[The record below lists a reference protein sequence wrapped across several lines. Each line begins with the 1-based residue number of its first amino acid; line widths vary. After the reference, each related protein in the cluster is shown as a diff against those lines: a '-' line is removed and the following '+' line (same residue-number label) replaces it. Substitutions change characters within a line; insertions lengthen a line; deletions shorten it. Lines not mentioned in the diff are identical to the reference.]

1 MPSQTIRKF
10 TIVDAML
17 LIMAT
22 AIGIALVRA
31 ILPNISAMIM
41 SILADLVHPPKQGQ
55 SATSDAWIVALLAG
69 SPLLAAWTVAL
80 LLARLGRPRPH
91 LRRVLRQPGAVACAV
106 ATLAMAVDATW
117 IIPMWVSF
125 SSPLKIAFDFVY
137 HADVGSA
144 VLGGWAVLVLSSR
157 WRPEP
162 SWIDRAGRITGAIW
176 IGAVVL
182 SWFLPPIR

>member
-10 TIVDAML
+10 TVVDAML

-22 AIGIALVRA
+22 AIGIVLVRA
-31 ILPNISAMIM
+31 ILPNVTAMIM
-41 SILADLVHPPKQGQ
+41 SILADLAHPPKQGV
-55 SATSDAWIVALLAG
+55 SATADAWQVALLAG

-117 IIPMWVSF
+117 IIPIWVRGA
-125 SSPLKIAFDFVY
+125 SPLKAAYSFVY
-137 HADVGSA
+137 HFDVGFA
-144 VLGGWAVLVLSSR
+144 VLGGWAVLVLSGR

-162 SWIDRAGRITGAIW
+162 SWIDRAGRIIGATW

-182 SWFLPPIR
+182 SRFLLRFP

>member
-10 TIVDAML
+10 TLVDAML
-17 LIMAT
+17 LIMWS

-31 ILPNISAMIM
+31 ILPNISAIIM
-41 SILADLVHPPKQGQ
+41 SILADLAHPPKQGE
-55 SATSDAWIVALLAG
+55 SATSDAWKVALLAG

-117 IIPMWVSF
+117 IIPIWVRKAPLMAAYSF
-125 SSPLKIAFDFVY
+125 VC
-137 HADVGSA
+137 HVDVGFA
-144 VLGGWAVLVLSSR
+144 VLGSWAVLVLSGR
-157 WRPEP
+157 CRPEP
-162 SWIDRAGRITGAIW
+162 SWIDRAGRIIGAIW
-176 IGAVVL
+176 IGAAVL
-182 SWFLPPIR
+182 SRFLFRLP